1 MSGKRVPLRRS
12 TSVLWRGPALSNHA
26 TDSAESVLLLLAPK
40 AMQSQEVRLRLSEEQ
55 VQTAAD
61 LLELD
66 KEDLKELG
74 LNMVERRRVLRWAC
88 SPSPIDFLE
97 SLQSADDSHSAEGRP
112 LQAAEQALCDLE
124 MWFALADAT
133 SFPVNIRQ
141 MKESFK
147 DDPHKFRHVEGDA
160 AKSAMPEYDAKDF
173 CMHARSIRENMLDEH
188 FDLTAERI
196 QEIFLRVSSG
206 NEIRTPEELLEGLSK
221 VGINC
226 QDVARV
232 AAPFRLIMGQR
243 SNRGLQPMELDVIL
257 SRLKLAQLLGRG
269 EGSVSSSVPS
279 GRFTVVDYNM
289 HRAAVQDLFG
299 EKLLRFFFGHRAQ
312 HPSPDA
318 IHRWIHMRGCHLIL
332 LMALMVKYRLSPLGV
347 EDIIEQGP
355 TKVGEHGNNI
365 FVTLDWL
372 QVDPASSRQRDI
384 FDGSGPVQISCSY
397 VTLIISAPHRADTL
411 ITVVQPNRL
420 FEQDWPGAENSKV
433 AFNDAWSE
441 ALMDRLKRLASR
453 LAEHDVRY
461 LAQHIVQLCVDDLLS
476 VVRAFAARLDR
487 LEEDLNPTPS
497 TASMT
502 SSWAAGS
509 RVPPA
514 SWLSEVSLVRLQL
527 AVVCRRLRN
536 HRLML
541 RRLVERVSEAGVDRR
556 LAGYLR
562 DIGDD
567 VEVSLEDAGHLID
580 RCAALASAY
589 DTVVNREDAALQE
602 QEEQNRHAERLND
615 TLFVL
620 TTATTLFAPVQF
632 LAGVYGM
639 NFAVDGDPTIP
650 ELKLEYGYLYFWILV
665 VIYLIG
671 SSVLAVRVFR
681 RLRIQQKSALL
692 FRNRRSTSW
701 SEAGESRPNLHGRP
715 FGEREDFT
723 DATYQVLP
731 G

>member
-26 TDSAESVLLLLAPK
+26 TDSAESVLLVLAPK
-40 AMQSQEVRLRLSEEQ
+40 AMESQEVRLRLSEEQ

-66 KEDLKELG
+66 KEGTPVCTALLQH
-74 LNMVERRRVLRWAC
+74 VAISVQV
-88 SPSPIDFLE
+88 IDFLE
-97 SLQSADDSHSAEGRP
+97 SLQGADDSHSAEGHP
-112 LQAAEQALCDLE
+112 LQAAEQALCDLD

-141 MKESFK
+141 MKETFK
-147 DDPHKFRHVEGDA
+147 DDPHKFRHLEGDA
-160 AKSAMPEYDAKDF
+160 AKSAMPDYDAKDF

-206 NEIRTPEELLEGLSK
+206 NEIRTAEDLLEGLSK
-221 VGINC
+221 VGISC

-269 EGSVSSSVPS
+269 EGSVSGSVPS
-279 GRFTVVDYNM
+279 GAQEGSDGLIAMTL
-289 HRAAVQDLFG
+289 DLMTRYMWLCSNSKDLIG
-299 EKLLRFFFGHRAQ
+299 ERVLRFFFGHRAQ
-312 HPSPDA
+312 HPSPDS

-372 QVDPASSRQRDI
+372 Q
-384 FDGSGPVQISCSY
+384 
-397 VTLIISAPHRADTL
+397 
-411 ITVVQPNRL
+411 
-420 FEQDWPGAENSKV
+420 DWPGGENSK
-433 AFNDAWSE
+433 ATFNDAWSE
-441 ALMDRLKRLASR
+441 ALMERLKRLASR

-487 LEEDLNPTPS
+487 LEEDLNPSPS
-497 TASMT
+497 TASVT

-562 DIGDD
+562 DVGDD

-589 DTVVNREDAALQE
+589 DTVVNREADAQRRQSKDRSHSEARLLGGNQFSACLFQDAALQE

-650 ELKLEYGYLYFWILV
+650 ELKWELFVLLDPGGHLPHRQQRAGRESFQTAEARLV
-665 VIYLIG
+665 
-671 SSVLAVRVFR
+671 
-681 RLRIQQKSALL
+681 
-692 FRNRRSTSW
+692 
-701 SEAGESRPNLHGRP
+701 
-715 FGEREDFT
+715 RE
-723 DATYQVLP
+723 P
-731 G
+731 K